1 MMEYEYEIDP
11 RGLQGKP
18 GSVVLK
24 KDKQN
29 LIGISIGG
37 GAPLCPCLYVVQVF
51 DNTPASREGVLQA
64 GDEIVGVNG
73 KSLRGKTKVDVA
85 RAIQAVKDEVTINYV
100 KLHAEPTEG
109 KTLDISEYRIKLSTI
124 CLNFQN
130 FLKFSHLSGCI
141 PQDFHTK
148 DTCMP
153 RLF

>member
-1 MMEYEYEIDP
+1 LLF

-18 GSVVLK
+18 GSVTLK

-51 DNTPASREGVLQA
+51 DNTPASKDGTLQA

-85 RAIQAVKDEVTINYV
+85 RAIQAVKVLENDFI
-100 KLHAEPTEG
+100 
-109 KTLDISEYRIKLSTI
+109 
-124 CLNFQN
+124 LN
-130 FLKFSHLSGCI
+130 SV
-141 PQDFHTK
+141 
-148 DTCMP
+148 
-153 RLF
+153 

>member
-1 MMEYEYEIDP
+1 MSETFKFCLNTILSTLVLNHRLIP
-11 RGLQGKP
+11 VISSRRGLQGKP

-85 RAIQAVKDEVTINYV
+85 RAIQAVKVG
-100 KLHAEPTEG
+100 P
-109 KTLDISEYRIKLSTI
+109 ISNFYIKQL
-124 CLNFQN
+124 
-130 FLKFSHLSGCI
+130 
-141 PQDFHTK
+141 K
-148 DTCMP
+148 DT
-153 RLF
+153 

>member
-1 MMEYEYEIDP
+1 MSLIVKFEANTFKWKHFLWYFFT

-85 RAIQAVKDEVTINYV
+85 RAIQAVKVSFGWDRVNV
-100 KLHAEPTEG
+100 
-109 KTLDISEYRIKLSTI
+109 
-124 CLNFQN
+124 
-130 FLKFSHLSGCI
+130 
-141 PQDFHTK
+141 
-148 DTCMP
+148 
-153 RLF
+153 